1 MSKIAFLFPG
11 QGSQYTGMGKSL
23 CDVHSIARETFEE
36 ANDTLGFDLQ
46 KLCFEGDAEELA
58 KTENTQPAILTLS
71 VAQFRVYKQEL
82 CIEPDYCAGHSL
94 GELSAL
100 TCAGAIEFSDAVKI
114 VRQRGRFMQKAVPVG
129 IGAMAAVTGISKR
142 EVEEECR
149 LNYGNLRVVVIANYN
164 SPEQIVISGHM
175 DAVNLTGENLKA
187 KGARIIPLK
196 VSAPFHSP
204 LMNPAAEELKEEL
217 KKYKF
222 GEPKYP
228 VISNVSARPY
238 ISKESIPENLKS
250 QIISPVRWQESMEF
264 LQRCGV
270 EVLVEMGPKTVLKN
284 LAKRNT
290 PDILAYAYDN
300 NEDVSSLTEKLKP
313 QNCDNK
319 DSRLKLI
326 VRCLAI
332 AVCTKNKNW
341 DNDEYAVGVVE
352 PYKKVQELLAELEGN
367 NIEPSLEQL
376 TEALR
381 MLKTVFITKKTD
393 INEQEERFKQIF
405 DETGLGH
412 LFRDAD
418 FQ

>member
-1 MSKIAFLFPG
+1 MKKIAFLFPG

-23 CDVHSIARETFEE
+23 CDAYSIARETFEE

-46 KLCFEGDAEELA
+46 RLCFEGDPEELA

-71 VAQFRVYKQEL
+71 VAQFRVFKQES

-100 TCAGAIEFSDAVKI
+100 TCAGAVKFSDAVKI

-129 IGAMAAVTGISKR
+129 IGAMAAVTGISIR
-142 EVEEECR
+142 EIEEECG
-149 LNYGNLRVVVIANYN
+149 LNSDEARVVVIANYN
-164 SPEQIVISGHM
+164 SSEQIVISGHT
-175 DAVNLTGENLKA
+175 DAVNLTSENLKA

-204 LMNPAAEELKEEL
+204 LMNPAAEEMREEL
-217 KKYKF
+217 NKYTF
-222 GEPKYP
+222 GELKYP
-228 VISNVSARPY
+228 VISNITARPY
-238 ISKESIPENLKS
+238 TSKEIIPENLKM

-270 EVLVEMGPKTVLKN
+270 EMFVEMGPKTVLKN

-290 PDILAYAYDN
+290 PDIVAYAYDN
-300 NEDVSSLTEKLKP
+300 NEDVSALTDELKP
-313 QNCDNK
+313 RNSDNK
-319 DSRLKLI
+319 DAKLRLI

-341 DNDEYAVGVVE
+341 DNDEYAAGVVE
-352 PYKKVQELLAELEGN
+352 PYKRVQELLAELEGN
-367 NIEPSLEQL
+367 NMEPSFEQM
-376 TEALR
+376 TEALK
-381 MLKTVFITKKTD
+381 MLKSVFITKKTD
-393 INEQEERFKQIF
+393 IKEQEERFKQIF
-405 DETGLGH
+405 DETGLGY
-412 LFRDAD
+412 LFKDAD

>member
-1 MSKIAFLFPG
+1 MNKIAFLFPG

-23 CDVHSIARETFEE
+23 CDAHSIARETFEE

-46 KLCFEGDAEELA
+46 KLCFEGDSEELA

-82 CIEPDYCAGHSL
+82 CIEPHYCAGHSL

-114 VRQRGRFMQKAVPVG
+114 VRQRGRFMQKAVPIG
-129 IGAMAAVTGISKR
+129 IGAMAAVTGISRR
-142 EVEEECR
+142 EVEEECG
-149 LNYGNLRVVVIANYN
+149 LNSDESRVVVIANYN
-164 SPEQIVISGHM
+164 SPEQIVISGHKE
-175 DAVNLTGENLKA
+175 AVNLAADNLKA
-187 KGARIIPLK
+187 KGAKIIPLK

-204 LMNPAAEELKEEL
+204 LMNPAAEEMREEL

-222 GEPKYP
+222 VELKYP

-238 ISKESIPENLKS
+238 VSKESIPENLKS

-270 EVLVEMGPKTVLKN
+270 EVVVEMGPKTVLKN

-300 NEDVSSLTEKLKP
+300 NEDVSSLTDKLKP
-313 QNCDNK
+313 RNCDSK

-341 DNDEYAVGVVE
+341 DNDKYVAGVVE
-352 PYKKVQELLAELEGN
+352 PYRRVQELLAELEGN
-367 NIEPSLEQL
+367 NMEPSLEQL

-393 INEQEERFKQIF
+393 IKEQEERFKQIF